1 MKTLMTKAFCLSVPL
16 FLNLSCGQERAQDSD
31 LDLVGGQPAT
41 DQQIPAVVK
50 IKSPSCTATKIAPKR
65 FLTAGHCVY
74 NNRVGVKALYPQYR
88 AGSKIQITGA
98 NLPTD
103 GSFTTLTIRK
113 TVLHNTYWSR
123 AHGSTDSPYIN
134 ANASDIAYFEVQENT
149 PGIPAMAV
157 WREPIPV
164 GTSVFI
170 SGYGCENGVKWP
182 TYYGK
187 YGRLKWKIVK
197 TLSKADLDH
206 PNKSFNFD
214 VNGVYARSLITNGAK
229 RPGGGASLCPGDSG
243 GPLMI
248 WGHVVGVNSYYSFD
262 RFDPSQTSY
271 TNWHAKI
278 SHPEVRYWLP

>member
-103 GSFTTLTIRK
+103 GSGG
-113 TVLHNTYWSR
+113 R
-123 AHGSTDSPYIN
+123 AGGLRSARRPS
-134 ANASDIAYFEVQENT
+134 
-149 PGIPAMAV
+149 
-157 WREPIPV
+157 
-164 GTSVFI
+164 
-170 SGYGCENGVKWP
+170 
-182 TYYGK
+182 
-187 YGRLKWKIVK
+187 
-197 TLSKADLDH
+197 LD
-206 PNKSFNFD
+206 P
-214 VNGVYARSLITNGAK
+214 R
-229 RPGGGASLCPGDSG
+229 
-243 GPLMI
+243 
-248 WGHVVGVNSYYSFD
+248 
-262 RFDPSQTSY
+262 
-271 TNWHAKI
+271 
-278 SHPEVRYWLP
+278 